1 MKQIKLSNII
11 ITVLFALITYYFTL
25 PPLNIQSF
33 EFWSYLVMV
42 IGVFLV
48 LQFIS
53 STGNMIISRRIQKYP
68 KWIYYC
74 AFTFIGIFI
83 IIGLINIAISP
94 VFNAKSYSKRITI
107 DETTDFVKDVKP
119 VNFNR
124 IPLLDKTSS
133 QKLGDRVM
141 GQMPELVSQFVVSN
155 LYTQINYSNEII
167 RVTPLEYNG
176 IFKYFANMKTGVKG
190 YIMVNSVTGESK
202 LQKLEKGMK
211 YMPSSYFF
219 TNLKRHLRLTY
230 PTTIFGKES
239 FEIDN
244 EGKPYWI
251 IPTIKYSG
259 VGMKKEITGVVI
271 LDPTTGKSK
280 KYKTK
285 DVPTWV
291 DHVYTS
297 DLILEQVYDWGQYK
311 NGFFNSIFGQK
322 NVVAP
327 TEGYNYTVMNDD
339 VYLYTGI
346 TSAASDQ
353 AILGFI
359 LTNMRTKET
368 NFYSVPGAEEYSAM
382 ASAEGQIQQ
391 MKYQATFPLLIN
403 LNSKPTYLISLKDNA
418 GLVKMYAFVDVVDY
432 QKVVVTDASDGIHQA
447 AENYLG
453 EKLNQNE
460 DLTTKEITVK
470 SIKEVNIKGT
480 TYYYLTDTQNKK
492 YRVSVLVEEK
502 KLPFLTTNQKLEIS
516 FSKEEEVTEILKVK

>member
-1 MKQIKLSNII
+1 
-11 ITVLFALITYYFTL
+11 
-25 PPLNIQSF
+25 
-33 EFWSYLVMV
+33 MV

-74 AFTFIGIFI
+74 AFTFIGIFV

-94 VFNAKSYSKRITI
+94 VLNAISYSKRITI
-107 DETTDFVKDVKP
+107 DETTDFVKDVEP

-155 LYTQINYSNEII
+155 LYTQINYNNEIV

-176 IFKYFANMKTGVKG
+176 IFKYFSNMKTGVKG

-202 LQKLEKGMK
+202 LQKLDKGMK

-219 TNLKRHLRLTY
+219 TNLNRHLRLNY
-230 PTTIFGKES
+230 PTVIFGEAS

-244 EGKPYWI
+244 DGKPYWI

-259 VGMKKEITGVVI
+259 VEMKKEITGVVI
-271 LDPTTGKSK
+271 LDPITGKSK
-280 KYKTK
+280 KYETK

-346 TSAASDQ
+346 TSAANDQ

-368 NFYSVPGAEEYSAM
+368 HFYSVPGAEEYSAM